1 MIRFIF
7 RPRVDFL
14 LFIYFCLRPRFV
26 PLLQIFLPLSSL
38 RRGVRG
44 EARFGQPN
52 FEQMARQA
60 RNRRRKRIGRIGR
73 TTQHIKC
80 RYSLPS
86 EILLH
91 HCVYIR
97 ELEGE
102 SLWWFVARFW
112 LNPINDKSFPLHIPF
127 SPTVPLLSPSVTTL
141 TEFSLSRGIFTSL
154 LL

>member
-1 MIRFIF
+1 
-7 RPRVDFL
+7 
-14 LFIYFCLRPRFV
+14 
-26 PLLQIFLPLSSL
+26 
-38 RRGVRG
+38 
-44 EARFGQPN
+44 
-52 FEQMARQA
+52 MARQA

-102 SLWWFVARFW
+102 SLWWFVARFR

-127 SPTVPLLSPSVTTL
+127 SPTVPLLSPSVMTFNRVQL
-141 TEFSLSRGIFTSL
+141 VARNIYEFATVRYGKKLQRDKSSWLYAIGQSIWNLILHFDQKLG
-154 LL
+154 